1 MNVLLSLCLAMLA
14 WGFGDKD
21 STPPEDKLFEPA
33 DVKQTAFV
41 CDKGTLKI
49 ARCTNQE
56 GVSTDFPVSDIQVC
70 EREDRSLVMQA
81 KVVDQGQEKIAPK
94 GLATAERIGPNQVEY
109 YDPKHGT
116 SLVLNADRQGGLIR
130 ICTETGERVLHR
142 DDAGLVQ
149 ETEIKRECVAKPA
162 VCK

>member
-21 STPPEDKLFEPA
+21 ATPPEDKIFEPA
-33 DVKQTAFV
+33 DAKQSAFV

-49 ARCTNQE
+49 ARCANQE
-56 GVSTDFPVSDIQVC
+56 GVSPEFPVSDVQVC
-70 EREDRSLVMQA
+70 EREDRSLLMQA
-81 KVVDQGQEKIAPK
+81 KMVEQGQEKIAPK

-130 ICTETGERVLHR
+130 ICAETGEVEVTR
-142 DDAGLVQ
+142 DQNGNVT
-149 ETEIKRECVAKPA
+149 ETEKKRECVAKPA